1 MVAVTGCT
9 RSKPST
15 LPHPRRI
22 SGVTP
27 LSLSIVPRLFLDWCS
42 IVPLLLA
49 GLEQWP
55 GAGLAAGEDGGAK
68 GAGVLGEGRDAH
80 GTGPGRFQGADHAG
94 LQRYPPG
101 EADGRRDGSAG
112 QSRDALGNGV
122 LHAGGNLG
130 WGEASR

>member
-1 MVAVTGCT
+1 MVVVTGCT

-27 LSLSIVPRLFLDWCS
+27 LSLSIGARLVLDWCS

-55 GAGLAAGEDGGAK
+55 GAGLATGEDGGAQC
-68 GAGVLGEGRDAH
+68 AGVLGEGRDTYGARQ
-80 GTGPGRFQGADHAG
+80 GRFQGADHAG
-94 LQRYPPG
+94 LQRYPTRS
-101 EADGRRDGSAG
+101 EERRVGKECR
-112 QSRDALGNGV
+112 SR
-122 LHAGGNLG
+122 
-130 WGEASR
+130 WS